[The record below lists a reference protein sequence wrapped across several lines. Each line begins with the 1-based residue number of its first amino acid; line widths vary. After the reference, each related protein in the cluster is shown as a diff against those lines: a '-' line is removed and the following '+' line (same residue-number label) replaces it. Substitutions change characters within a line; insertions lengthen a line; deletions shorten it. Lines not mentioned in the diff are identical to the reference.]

1 MMESQICSRK
11 GSKES
16 REQSCKYI
24 HIYFI
29 MDKIFRTHIL
39 HKLDDLVHGGVTG
52 DPLIDVGDNIHADVA
67 EDVLGLLCLASL
79 GGGGEDEEGEG
90 DSDHA
95 ELG

>member
-16 REQSCKYI
+16 REQSWKYI

-29 MDKIFRTHIL
+29 MDKSFRTHIL
-39 HKLDDLVHGGVTG
+39 HKLDDLVHGGVAG
-52 DPLIDVGDNIHADVA
+52 DPLVDVGDNIHADVA
-67 EDVLGLLCLASL
+67 EDVLGLLGLASL